1 MRRNE
6 TLGTIRTLAD
16 RAEQES
22 ARALAERRARLE
34 NEEQRLVQLRSYMAE
49 YGELSGNAS
58 GVFIDT
64 IRTRRA
70 FVDRLRSGIEQQEKL
85 LAGLH
90 TQLEIDLQRWR
101 DARSRALGLERF
113 MERRQEEQDLRDNR
127 KEQATL
133 DEIGLQMH
141 LQAGN

>member
-22 ARALAERRARLE
+22 ARALADRRARLE
-34 NEEQRLVQLRSYMAE
+34 NEEQRLAQLRSYMAE

-58 GVFIDT
+58 GIFIDT

-85 LAGLH
+85 LAGLNA
-90 TQLEIDLQRWR
+90 QLENDLQRWR